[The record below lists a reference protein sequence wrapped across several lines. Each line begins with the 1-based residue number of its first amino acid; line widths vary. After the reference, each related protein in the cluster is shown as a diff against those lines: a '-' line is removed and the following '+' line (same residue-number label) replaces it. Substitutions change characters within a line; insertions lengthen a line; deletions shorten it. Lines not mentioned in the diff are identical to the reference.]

1 MIKKS
6 IFKSKIFWVAVTQ
19 AVTGVFAIIAGN
31 YEFGIVTIIGAIATI
46 VLRKYFTTAL
56 IK

>member
-1 MIKKS
+1 MTKS

-19 AVTGVFAIIAGN
+19 LITGIFAIINHN
-31 YEFGIVTIIGAIATI
+31 YEFGAITIVGAIATI
-46 VLRKYFTTAL
+46 VLRKYFTHTL

>member
-19 AVTGVFAIIAGN
+19 AVTGVFEIMAHDYRSGVFI
-31 YEFGIVTIIGAIATI
+31 IIGAIATI
-46 VLRKYFTTAL
+46 VLRKYFTHTQ

>member
-1 MIKKS
+1 MKS

-19 AVTGVFAIIAGN
+19 AVTGVFAIIAGDHR
-31 YEFGIVTIIGAIATI
+31 FGIVTIIGAIATI
-46 VLRKYFTTAL
+46 VLRKYFTHTQ